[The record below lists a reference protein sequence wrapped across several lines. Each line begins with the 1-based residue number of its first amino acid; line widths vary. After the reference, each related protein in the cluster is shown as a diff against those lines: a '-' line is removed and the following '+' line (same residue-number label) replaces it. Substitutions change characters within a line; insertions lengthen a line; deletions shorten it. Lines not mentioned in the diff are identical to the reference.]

1 MTKMITCASASHICA
16 SEISEIFLKEQ
27 MFKIYLKPA

>member
-16 SEISEIFLKEQ
+16 SEIFLKEQ